1 MPNRPASPYFP
12 QDRHISARA
21 PGCSLGAA
29 RIAARDAATRV
40 YRLRDNHPMD
50 LATVHVRQLQ
60 VAEWA
65 VFRQIR
71 LRSLVD
77 APHAFGSTLD
87 EARRRGEGDWRELLV
102 RRAQFLAAAVD
113 TAVGTV
119 GVTGDGGELH
129 LISMWVAP
137 EARGT
142 GVADLLLHAV
152 LDHATVRG
160 DRIRL
165 EVVEGNIAAERLYYR
180 HGFRRTGV
188 RGTVGGGDIRPEF
201 EMVLDL

>member
-1 MPNRPASPYFP
+1 
-12 QDRHISARA
+12 
-21 PGCSLGAA
+21 
-29 RIAARDAATRV
+29 
-40 YRLRDNHPMD
+40 MD
-50 LATVHVRQLQ
+50 LTTVHVRQLQ

-71 LRSLVD
+71 LRSLAD
-77 APHAFGSTLD
+77 APYAFGSTLD
-87 EARRRGEGDWRELLV
+87 EARRRGERDWRELLV
-102 RRAQFLAAAVD
+102 RRAQFVAAAAD

-119 GVTGDGGELH
+119 GVTGDGGVLH

-152 LDHATVRG
+152 LDHAPVRGG

-165 EVVEGNIAAERLYYR
+165 EVVEGNIAAERLYFR

-188 RGTVGGGDIRPEF
+188 RGTVGGGDFRPEF

>member
-1 MPNRPASPYFP
+1 MSNRPTSTAHPTGPAY
-12 QDRHISARA
+12 QRDRA
-21 PGCSLGAA
+21 GLLGAD
-29 RIAARDAATRV
+29 RIAAREAVARV
-40 YRLRDNHPMD
+40 YRLRDNPRMD

-60 VAEWA
+60 VAEWS

-71 LRSLVD
+71 LRALAD
-77 APHAFGSTLD
+77 APHAFGSTLA
-87 EARRRGEGDWRELLV
+87 EARQRGERDWRALLL
-102 RRAQFLAAAVD
+102 RRAQFLAAAAD

-160 DRIRL
+160 GDRIRL
-165 EVVEGNIAAERLYYR
+165 EVVEGNIAAERLYFR

-188 RGTVGGGDIRPEF
+188 RGTVGGGDVRPEF

>member
-1 MPNRPASPYFP
+1 M
-12 QDRHISARA
+12 
-21 PGCSLGAA
+21 
-29 RIAARDAATRV
+29 
-40 YRLRDNHPMD
+40 
-50 LATVHVRQLQ
+50 HVRQLQ

-71 LRSLVD
+71 LRALAD
-77 APHAFGSTLD
+77 APHAFGSTLV
-87 EARRRGEGDWRELLV
+87 EARQRGERDWRELLL
-102 RRAQFLAAAVD
+102 RRAQFLAAAAD
-113 TAVGTV
+113 TEVGTV
-119 GVTGDGGELH
+119 GVTGDCGELH

-142 GVADLLLHAV
+142 GVADLLLRAV
-152 LDHATVRG
+152 LDHATVRGG

-165 EVVEGNIAAERLYYR
+165 EVVEGNIAAERLYFR

-188 RGTVGGGDIRPEF
+188 RGTVGGGDVRPEF